1 MSKDIVAGGITGIL
15 SQLLTW
21 PTEFL
26 KTTKQLPKYNNQNIF
41 DSIKKEYTIHGPK
54 VFYRGSLAQVISAF
68 PRSATRFTVYNKTYS
83 FLDKNNIN
91 PVMAKMFSGV
101 IAGSTEAFFVQT
113 PAEII
118 KIECINKKINAVNA
132 TKTIFLENGFLG
144 FWTGV
149 WPTVIR
155 QGSSQGISFAVFHTL
170 QPYLDS
176 RDIGLSALISGGCG
190 GIVATLCNNPIDVVK
205 TYQQSD
211 RKSKSILEIMR
222 EIKKTKTIAGFYT
235 GISFRLMR
243 MVPSHGLT
251 FYFYDIIKKYV

>member
-26 KTTKQLPKYNNQNIF
+26 KTTKQLPKYHNKNIF

-54 VFYRGSLAQVISAF
+54 VFYRGSLVQVISAF
-68 PRSATRFTVYNKTYS
+68 PRSAIRFTVYNKTYS

-101 IAGSTEAFFVQT
+101 IAGSTEAFFIQT

-118 KIECINKKINAVNA
+118 KIECINKKINVVNA
-132 TKTIFLENGFLG
+132 TKTIFLENGFFG

-155 QGSSQGISFAVFHTL
+155 QGSSQGISFAVCHTFK
-170 QPYLDS
+170 PYLDS
-176 RDIGLSALISGGCG
+176 HDIGFSALIAGGCG

-211 RKSKSILEIMR
+211 RKSKSILEIMK
-222 EIKKTKTIAGFYT
+222 EIKKTKTITGFYT

-243 MVPSHGLT
+243 MVPLHGLT